1 MRLDELKIK
10 INWSNFYICKDAG
23 FYSDDIKFDLTPE
36 DFLMFAKE
44 DYKNLDNRGL
54 VGVLSNSK
62 RAIDCQVDWI
72 ISYLGFEYL
81 NFNELN
87 YPNIKELIN
96 KFEEGLNNKN
106 KLSFKLRFIQALE
119 IAPTF
124 LISKI
129 RNLRNKLEH
138 EYIVPKEDEA
148 REAIEIAELFV
159 NATQNIILH
168 KFFLSYSIQNE
179 YNEEKNRL
187 EVPYIKVDLD
197 LCSED
202 EKIINIRYKADDVN
216 EGEIILKPNDK
227 EYIFFIK
234 ALVSHN
240 FICLPEIFKCNID
253 SKYISYKIREF

>member
-1 MRLDELKIK
+1 MTLDELKVK
-10 INWSNFYICKDAG
+10 INWSNFYICKDAN
-23 FYSDDIKFDLTPE
+23 FYSDDIDFDLTPE

-72 ISYLGFEYL
+72 ISYLGFDYL

-87 YPNIKELIN
+87 YLNIKELIN
-96 KFEEGLNNKN
+96 KFEEESNNN
-106 KLSFKLRFIQALE
+106 NNLSFKLRFIQALE

-129 RNLRNKLEH
+129 RKFRNKLEH
-138 EYIVPKEDEA
+138 EYIVPEENEA
-148 REAIEIAELFV
+148 REAIEISELFV

-168 KFFLSYSIQNE
+168 KFFSSYSIQNE
-179 YNEEKNRL
+179 YDEEKSNIEL
-187 EVPYIKVDLD
+187 PFIKVDLD
-197 LCSED
+197 LCDKEK
-202 EKIINIRYKADDVN
+202 KIIKLRYNADDVN
-216 EGEIILKPNDK
+216 KGEIILKPNDK

-234 ALVSHN
+234 ASVSHE
-240 FICLPEIFKCNID
+240 FSCLPEIFKCSID
-253 SKYISYKIREF
+253 PKYINYKVKEL